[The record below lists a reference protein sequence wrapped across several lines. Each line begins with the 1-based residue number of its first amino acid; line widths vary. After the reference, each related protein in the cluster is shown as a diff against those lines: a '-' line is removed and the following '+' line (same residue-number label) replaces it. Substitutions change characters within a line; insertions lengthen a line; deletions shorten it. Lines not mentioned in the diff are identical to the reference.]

1 MHDGNPDLALVCR
14 VETRLCALP
23 IGHVVE
29 IMRPLAVEPVAGAPH
44 FVQGL
49 AVVRGAAIPVVDAA
63 RLLGGSSI
71 RAERFLTIVAAGRR
85 IALAVGAV
93 LGVRPL
99 PSASLAELPP
109 LLHDAGADVIAA
121 IGLLDAE
128 LLLVLRSARLLPDE
142 DWPAVETA
150 RDRAAAHSRD
160 PR

>member
-1 MHDGNPDLALVCR
+1 MHDGNPYLVLVCR

-29 IMRPLAVEPVAGAPH
+29 IMRPLPVEPVAGAPH

-49 AVVRGAAIPVVDAA
+49 TVVRGAPIPVVDAA

-71 RAERFLTIVAAGRR
+71 RAERFLTLLVAGRR

-99 PSASLAELPP
+99 PSASLAEMPP
-109 LLHDAGADVIAA
+109 LLHDARADVIAA

-142 DWPAVETA
+142 AWAAAAAAP
-150 RDRAAAHSRD
+150 DRVAAHSRD
-160 PR
+160 QR